1 MTAGETL
8 PGAASGTPADA
19 GARPPVVRVMVDS
32 PLPQL
37 DRLFDY
43 AVPEAL
49 RATCVPGVRVR
60 VPLRSAGRVADGYVI
75 EAGDGQGYDGALSEV
90 EQVVSPLPVL
100 RPEIWALARAVA
112 DRQAGTASDVIR
124 LAVPPRQVRVEKAH
138 LAALA
143 ATDDGGRAGAAPG
156 EGADAADA
164 AAGAGAAAGTADAA
178 PDVDPDPAPLA
189 GEAAALPPIDG
200 YAPGSLDAVVDASG
214 RAAVDAIP
222 EVVELPG
229 GAWAGRWAVTLA
241 QAAVRVL
248 ASGRSSILV
257 VPDYRDQDQ
266 LEAALQAHAPAGSVV
281 RTDARQSGPDRYRSF
296 LQGLGADPRIVV
308 GNRSAVYAPAA
319 RLGLLALWDEGDPL
333 HAEPLSPYAHARDVA
348 LLRTQ
353 QQGTALVLLAHSRST
368 EVERLVAIGHLGS
381 VSPAVNRPPRVIPTT
396 SQTGD
401 EGFARQ
407 ARIPS
412 GAWRAAKD
420 AVEHGPVLIQVARPG
435 YAPLVACRACRQAAR
450 CTVCTG
456 PLGMSTATST
466 PTCGWCGHL
475 AGDWT
480 CTNCGSDELRLVTIG
495 AGRTAEELGRAFPG
509 VHVVVADGERQ
520 VQEVDAESRLVVAT
534 RGAEPVA
541 AGGYRAIL
549 LLDGERMLARESLRV
564 GEDVLRQWSNAAA
577 LAAPRAPVMLV
588 GVGGQVAR
596 ALATWQQAR
605 YAHEEL
611 LERRALRFPP
621 AVRAASVEGLPDAV
635 GAAVERL
642 DGIEGVDVLGPVS
655 TEQGR
660 VRAIVR
666 LDYARGP
673 DAARELR
680 AAVVRNASSRRKPV
694 AGRTGFRPTVPLR
707 VRFDDTGLF

>member
-1 MTAGETL
+1 MTVGETA
-8 PGAASGTPADA
+8 PVGGPATTDAAS

-49 RATCVPGVRVR
+49 RTTCVPGVRVR

-75 EAGDGQGYDGALSEV
+75 EVGDGQGYDGALSEV

-100 RPEIWALARAVA
+100 RPEVWALARAVA
-112 DRQAGTASDVIR
+112 DRQAGTASDVVR

-138 LAALA
+138 LAGLA
-143 ATDDGGRAGAAPG
+143 A
-156 EGADAADA
+156 AADA
-164 AAGAGAAAGTADAA
+164 GDRTDDAEAA
-178 PDVDPDPAPLA
+178 PVADP
-189 GEAAALPPIDG
+189 ALPPIDG

-266 LEAALQAHAPAGSVV
+266 LETALRAHAPAESVI
-281 RTDARQSGPDRYRSF
+281 RTDARQSGPDRYRAF
-296 LQGLGADPRIVV
+296 LQGLGEEPRIVV

-319 RLGLLALWDEGDPL
+319 RLGLIALWDEGDPL

-381 VSPAVNRPPRVIPTT
+381 VTPAVNRPPRVIPTT

-480 CTNCGSDELRLVTIG
+480 CANCGSDELRLVTIG

-509 VHVVVADGERQ
+509 VQVVVADGERQ

-596 ALATWQQAR
+596 ALATWQQPR
-605 YAHEEL
+605 YAREEL

-642 DGIEGVDVLGPVS
+642 AGIEGVDVLGPVP

-666 LDYARGP
+666 LDYARGA

>member
-1 MTAGETL
+1 MTAGEAAQAPV
-8 PGAASGTPADA
+8 PGSAPTAAVPGS
-19 GARPPVVRVMVDS
+19 RPPVVRVMVDS

-49 RATCVPGVRVR
+49 REVCVPGVRVR

-100 RPEIWALARAVA
+100 RPEVWALARAVA
-112 DRQAGTASDVIR
+112 DRQAGTASDVVR

-143 ATDDGGRAGAAPG
+143 AAAEAADGDAAEADDPVA
-156 EGADAADA
+156 AADA
-164 AAGAGAAAGTADAA
+164 GPGA
-178 PDVDPDPAPLA
+178 A
-189 GEAAALPPIDG
+189 GEAAGPPALPAIDG
-200 YAPGSLDAVVDASG
+200 YAPGTLD
-214 RAAVDAIP
+214 AAVDGSGRVAVEAIP

-229 GAWAGRWAVTLA
+229 GIWAGRWAVTLA
-241 QAAVRVL
+241 QAAARVL
-248 ASGRSSILV
+248 ASGRSSVLI

-266 LEAALQAHAPAGSVV
+266 LEAALAAHAPAGSVI

-296 LQGLGADPRIVV
+296 LAGLGDAPRIVV

-319 RLGLLALWDEGDPL
+319 RLGLVAMWDEGDPL

-348 LLRTQ
+348 LLRAQ

-368 EVERLVAIGHLGS
+368 EVERLVAIGYLGS
-381 VSPAVNRPPRVIPTT
+381 VAPAVTRTPRVIPTT

-475 AGDWT
+475 AGDWR
-480 CTNCGSDELRLVTIG
+480 CANCGSDELRLVTIG

-509 VHVVVADGERQ
+509 VQVVLADGERH

-541 AGGYRAIL
+541 AGGYRAVL

-596 ALATWQQAR
+596 ALATWQQPR
-605 YAHEEL
+605 YAREEL

-635 GAAVERL
+635 AAAVERL
-642 DGIEGVDVLGPVS
+642 HGMEGVDVLGPVS
-655 TEQGR
+655 TEGGK

-666 LDYARGP
+666 LDYARGG

>member
-1 MTAGETL
+1 MTAADPAGCTASE
-8 PGAASGTPADA
+8 AAGDAAPAGSL
-19 GARPPVVRVMVDS
+19 GARPPVARVMVDS

-60 VPLRSAGRVADGYVI
+60 VPLRSAGRVADGYVV
-75 EAGDGQGYDGALSEV
+75 EMGDGQGYDGALSEV

-100 RPEIWALARAVA
+100 RPEIWTLAREVA

-138 LAALA
+138 VAALA
-143 ATDDGGRAGAAPG
+143 AAA
-156 EGADAADA
+156 EEA
-164 AAGAGAAAGTADAA
+164 AAHVAEPVADAA
-178 PDVDPDPAPLA
+178 PVVDPAAPVVDP
-189 GEAAALPPIDG
+189 AALPPIDG
-200 YAPGSLDAVVDASG
+200 YAPGTLD
-214 RAAVDAIP
+214 AAVDGSGRVAVDAVP
-222 EVVELPG
+222 AVVELPG
-229 GAWAGRWAVTLA
+229 GVWAGRWAVTLA
-241 QAAVRVL
+241 QAAARVL
-248 ASGRSSILV
+248 ASGRSSVLV

-266 LEAALQAHAPAGSVV
+266 LEAALAAHAPAGSVL

-296 LQGLGADPRIVV
+296 LAGLGDAPRIVV
-308 GNRSAVYAPAA
+308 GNRSAVYAPAP
-319 RLGLLALWDEGDPL
+319 RLGLVAMWDEGDPL

-348 LLRTQ
+348 LLRSR

-368 EVERLVAIGHLGS
+368 EVERLVAIGYLTS
-381 VSPAVNRPPRVIPTT
+381 VSPVAVRTPRVIPTT

-475 AGDWT
+475 AGDWR
-480 CTNCGSDELRLVTIG
+480 CANCGSDELRLVTIG

-509 VHVVVADGERQ
+509 VQVVLADGERH

-596 ALATWQQAR
+596 ALATWQQPR

-635 GAAVERL
+635 GQAMERL
-642 DGIEGVDVLGPVS
+642 DGLEGVDVLGPVPA
-655 TEQGR
+655 EQGR

-666 LDYARGP
+666 LDYASGP

>member
-1 MTAGETL
+1 MTAADPAGGTATE
-8 PGAASGTPADA
+8 AAGDAAPAGSL
-19 GARPPVVRVMVDS
+19 GARPPVARVMVDS

-60 VPLRSAGRVADGYVI
+60 VPLRSAGRVADGYVV
-75 EAGDGQGYDGALSEV
+75 EMGDGQGYDGALSEV

-100 RPEIWALARAVA
+100 RPEIWTLAREVA

-138 LAALA
+138 VAALA
-143 ATDDGGRAGAAPG
+143 AAA
-156 EGADAADA
+156 EEAAAEADAADPV
-164 AAGAGAAAGTADAA
+164 ADAA
-178 PDVDPDPAPLA
+178 PAAGPAAPVVDP
-189 GEAAALPPIDG
+189 AALPPIDG
-200 YAPGSLDAVVDASG
+200 YAPGTLD
-214 RAAVDAIP
+214 AAVDGSGRVAVDAVP
-222 EVVELPG
+222 AVVELPG
-229 GAWAGRWAVTLA
+229 GVWAGRWAVTLA
-241 QAAVRVL
+241 QAAARVL
-248 ASGRSSILV
+248 ASGRSSVLV

-266 LEAALQAHAPAGSVV
+266 LEAALAAHAPAGSVL

-296 LQGLGADPRIVV
+296 LAGLGDAPRIVV
-308 GNRSAVYAPAA
+308 GNRSAVYAPAP
-319 RLGLLALWDEGDPL
+319 RLGLVAMWDEGDPL

-348 LLRTQ
+348 LLRSR

-368 EVERLVAIGHLGS
+368 EVERLVAIGYLTS
-381 VSPAVNRPPRVIPTT
+381 VSPVAVRTPRVIPTT

-475 AGDWT
+475 AGDWR
-480 CTNCGSDELRLVTIG
+480 CANCGSDELRLVTIG

-509 VHVVVADGERQ
+509 VQVVLADGERH

-596 ALATWQQAR
+596 ALATWQQPR

-635 GAAVERL
+635 GQAMERL
-642 DGIEGVDVLGPVS
+642 DGLEGVDVLGPVP

-666 LDYARGP
+666 LDYASGP

>member
-1 MTAGETL
+1 MTASDAAAGAT
-8 PGAASGTPADA
+8 GAAAPDA
-19 GARPPVVRVMVDS
+19 SSAPARPPVVRVMVDS

-60 VPLRSAGRVADGYVI
+60 VPRRSAGRVADGYVV
-75 EAGDGQGYDGALSEV
+75 EVGDGQGYDGALSVV

-100 RPEIWALARAVA
+100 RPEIWTLAREVA
-112 DRQAGTASDVIR
+112 DRQAGTVSDVIR

-143 ATDDGGRAGAAPG
+143 A
-156 EGADAADA
+156 AADA
-164 AAGAGAAAGTADAA
+164 
-178 PDVDPDPAPLA
+178 DPVEASDDPAGVAEP
-189 GEAAALPPIDG
+189 GEEGPVVDG
-200 YAPGSLDAVVDASG
+200 YAPGTLDAVVDGSG

-241 QAAVRVL
+241 QAAARVL
-248 ASGRSSILV
+248 ASGRSSVVV

-266 LEAALQAHAPAGSVV
+266 LEAALAAHAPAGSVL

-296 LQGLGADPRIVV
+296 LAGLGDAPRIVV
-308 GNRSAVYAPAA
+308 GNRSAVYAPAP
-319 RLGLLALWDEGDPL
+319 RLGLVAMWDEGDPL

-348 LLRTQ
+348 LLRSR

-368 EVERLVAIGHLGS
+368 EVERLVAIGYLGT

-475 AGDWT
+475 AGDWR
-480 CTNCGSDELRLVTIG
+480 CANCGSDELRLVTIG

-509 VHVVVADGERQ
+509 VQVVLADGERH
-520 VQEVDAESRLVVAT
+520 VQEVDAQSRLVVAT

-596 ALATWQQAR
+596 ALATWQQPR

-642 DGIEGVDVLGPVS
+642 DGIKGVDVLGPVA

-666 LDYARGP
+666 LDYAAGP

>member
-1 MTAGETL
+1 M
-8 PGAASGTPADA
+8 
-19 GARPPVVRVMVDS
+19 
-32 PLPQL
+32 
-37 DRLFDY
+37 
-43 AVPEAL
+43 
-49 RATCVPGVRVR
+49 
-60 VPLRSAGRVADGYVI
+60 
-75 EAGDGQGYDGALSEV
+75 
-90 EQVVSPLPVL
+90 
-100 RPEIWALARAVA
+100 
-112 DRQAGTASDVIR
+112 
-124 LAVPPRQVRVEKAH
+124 
-138 LAALA
+138 
-143 ATDDGGRAGAAPG
+143 
-156 EGADAADA
+156 
-164 AAGAGAAAGTADAA
+164 
-178 PDVDPDPAPLA
+178 
-189 GEAAALPPIDG
+189 
-200 YAPGSLDAVVDASG
+200 
-214 RAAVDAIP
+214 AVDAIP

-229 GAWAGRWAVTLA
+229 GVWAGRWAVTLA
-241 QAAVRVL
+241 QAAARVL
-248 ASGRSSILV
+248 ASGRSSVLV

-266 LEAALQAHAPAGSVV
+266 LEAALAAHAPAGSVL

-296 LQGLGADPRIVV
+296 LAGLGDVPRIVV
-308 GNRSAVYAPAA
+308 GNRSAVYAPAP
-319 RLGLLALWDEGDPL
+319 RLGLVAMWDEGDPL

-348 LLRTQ
+348 LLRSR

-368 EVERLVAIGHLGS
+368 EVERLVAIGYLAS
-381 VSPAVNRPPRVIPTT
+381 VSPAATRTPRVIPTT

-475 AGDWT
+475 AGDWR
-480 CTNCGSDELRLVTIG
+480 CANCGSDELRLVTIG

-509 VHVVVADGERQ
+509 VQVVLADGERH

-596 ALATWQQAR
+596 ALATWQQPR
-605 YAHEEL
+605 YAREEL

-635 GAAVERL
+635 GQAVERL
-642 DGIEGVDVLGPVS
+642 DGIEGVDVLGPVP

-666 LDYARGP
+666 LDYASGP

>member
-1 MTAGETL
+1 MTAADPAG
-8 PGAASGTPADA
+8 GAATEAAGDAAPAGSL
-19 GARPPVVRVMVDS
+19 GARPPVARVMVDS

-60 VPLRSAGRVADGYVI
+60 VPLRSAGRVADGYVV
-75 EAGDGQGYDGALSEV
+75 EMGDGQGYDGALSEV

-100 RPEIWALARAVA
+100 RPEIWTLAREVA

-138 LAALA
+138 VAALA
-143 ATDDGGRAGAAPG
+143 AAA
-156 EGADAADA
+156 EEAAAEADAAEPV
-164 AAGAGAAAGTADAA
+164 ADAA
-178 PDVDPDPAPLA
+178 PAAAPAAPVVDP
-189 GEAAALPPIDG
+189 AALPPIDG
-200 YAPGSLDAVVDASG
+200 YAPGTLD
-214 RAAVDAIP
+214 AAVDGSGRVAVDAVP
-222 EVVELPG
+222 AVVELPG
-229 GAWAGRWAVTLA
+229 GVWAGRWAVTLA
-241 QAAVRVL
+241 QAAARVL
-248 ASGRSSILV
+248 ASGRSSVLV

-266 LEAALQAHAPAGSVV
+266 LEAALAAHAPAGSVL

-296 LQGLGADPRIVV
+296 LAGLGDAPRIVV
-308 GNRSAVYAPAA
+308 GNRSAVYAPAP
-319 RLGLLALWDEGDPL
+319 RLGLVAMWDEGDPL

-348 LLRTQ
+348 LLRSR

-368 EVERLVAIGHLGS
+368 EVERLVAIGYLTS
-381 VSPAVNRPPRVIPTT
+381 VSPVAVRTPRVIPTT

-475 AGDWT
+475 AGDWR
-480 CTNCGSDELRLVTIG
+480 CANCGSDELRLVTIG

-509 VHVVVADGERQ
+509 VQVVLADGERH

-596 ALATWQQAR
+596 ALATWQQPR

-621 AVRAASVEGLPDAV
+621 TVRAASVEGLPDAV
-635 GAAVERL
+635 GQAMERL
-642 DGIEGVDVLGPVS
+642 DGIAGVDVLGPVP

-666 LDYARGP
+666 LDYASGP

>member
-1 MTAGETL
+1 MTAADAAAGAT
-8 PGAASGTPADA
+8 GAAAPDA
-19 GARPPVVRVMVDS
+19 SSAPARPPVVRVMVDS

-49 RATCVPGVRVR
+49 RETCVPGVRVR
-60 VPLRSAGRVADGYVI
+60 VPLRSAGRVADGYVV
-75 EAGDGQGYDGALSEV
+75 EVGDGQGYDGALSEV

-100 RPEIWALARAVA
+100 RPEIWTLAREVA
-112 DRQAGTASDVIR
+112 DRQAGTVSDVIR

-138 LAALA
+138 LAAL
-143 ATDDGGRAGAAPG
+143 GA
-156 EGADAADA
+156 AADA
-164 AAGAGAAAGTADAA
+164 DPVEAPEDPAGVAEPADAV
-178 PDVDPDPAPLA
+178 P
-189 GEAAALPPIDG
+189 EALPPVDG
-200 YAPGSLDAVVDASG
+200 YAPGTLDAVVDGSG

-241 QAAVRVL
+241 QAAARVL
-248 ASGRSSILV
+248 ASGRSSVLV

-266 LEAALQAHAPAGSVV
+266 LEAALAAHAPAGSVL

-296 LQGLGADPRIVV
+296 LAGLGDAPRIVV
-308 GNRSAVYAPAA
+308 GNRSAVYAPAP
-319 RLGLLALWDEGDPL
+319 RLGLVAMWDEGDPL

-348 LLRTQ
+348 LLRSR

-368 EVERLVAIGHLGS
+368 EVERLVAIGYLGT

-475 AGDWT
+475 AGDWR
-480 CTNCGSDELRLVTIG
+480 CANCGSDELRLVTIG

-509 VHVVVADGERQ
+509 VQVVLADGERH

-596 ALATWQQAR
+596 ALATWQQPR

-642 DGIEGVDVLGPVS
+642 DGIEGVDVLGPVP

-666 LDYARGP
+666 LDYAAGP

>member
-1 MTAGETL
+1 MTAGSPDTA
-8 PGAASGTPADA
+8 GAADG
-19 GARPPVVRVMVDS
+19 GRPPVVRVMVDS

-49 RATCVPGVRVR
+49 RAECVPGVRVR
-60 VPLRSAGRVADGYVI
+60 VPLRSAGRVADGYVV
-75 EAGDGQGYDGALSEV
+75 EVGDGQGYDGALSEV
-90 EQVVSPLPVL
+90 EAVVSPLRVL
-100 RPEIWALARAVA
+100 RPEIWTLAREVA
-112 DRQAGTASDVIR
+112 DRQAGSASDVIR

-143 ATDDGGRAGAAPG
+143 ASS
-156 EGADAADA
+156 ADADA
-164 AAGAGAAAGTADAA
+164 AAASAHADAA
-178 PDVDPDPAPLA
+178 HADAEPAA
-189 GEAAALPPIDG
+189 RTLPPVDG
-200 YAPGSLDAVVDASG
+200 YAPEGLAAAIDGTG
-214 RAAVDAIP
+214 RVAVDAIP

-241 QAAVRVL
+241 QAAARVL
-248 ASGRSSILV
+248 ASGRSSVLV

-266 LEAALQAHAPAGSVV
+266 LELALAVHAPAGSVI
-281 RTDARQSGPDRYRSF
+281 RTDARQSGPDRYRAF
-296 LQGLGADPRIVV
+296 LAGLGEAPRIVV
-308 GNRSAVYAPAA
+308 GNRSAVYAPAP
-319 RLGLLALWDEGDPL
+319 RLGLIALWDEGDPL

-348 LLRTQ
+348 LLRSRQ
-353 QQGTALVLLAHSRST
+353 QATALVLLAHSRST
-368 EVERLVAIGHLGS
+368 EVERLVAIGYLDS
-381 VSPAVNRPPRVIPTT
+381 VSPSVNRTPRVIPTT

-475 AGDWT
+475 AGDWR
-480 CTNCGSDELRLVTIG
+480 CANCGSDELRLVTIG

-509 VHVVVADGERQ
+509 VQVVLADGERH
-520 VQEVDAESRLVVAT
+520 VQEVDGESRLVVAT

-541 AGGYRAIL
+541 AGGYRAVL

-596 ALATWQQAR
+596 ALATWQQPR
-605 YAHEEL
+605 YAREEL

-635 GAAVERL
+635 GTAVERL
-642 DGIEGVDVLGPVS
+642 AGIPGVDVLGPAP

-666 LDYARGP
+666 LDYASGP

>member
-1 MTAGETL
+1 MTVGETA
-8 PGAASGTPADA
+8 PVGGPATTDAAS

-75 EAGDGQGYDGALSEV
+75 EVGDGQGYDGALSEV

-100 RPEIWALARAVA
+100 RPEVWALARAVA
-112 DRQAGTASDVIR
+112 DRQAGTASDVVR

-138 LAALA
+138 LAGLA
-143 ATDDGGRAGAAPG
+143 A
-156 EGADAADA
+156 AADA
-164 AAGAGAAAGTADAA
+164 GDRTDDAEAA
-178 PDVDPDPAPLA
+178 PVADP
-189 GEAAALPPIDG
+189 ALPPIDG

-248 ASGRSSILV
+248 ASGRSSVLV

-266 LEAALQAHAPAGSVV
+266 LETALRAHAPAGSVI
-281 RTDARQSGPDRYRSF
+281 RTDARQSGPDRYRAF
-296 LQGLGADPRIVV
+296 LQGLGEEPRIVV

-319 RLGLLALWDEGDPL
+319 RLGLIALWDEGDPL

-381 VSPAVNRPPRVIPTT
+381 VTPAVNRPPRVIPTT

-480 CTNCGSDELRLVTIG
+480 CANCGSDELRLVTIG

-509 VHVVVADGERQ
+509 VQVVVADGERQ

-596 ALATWQQAR
+596 ALATWQQPR
-605 YAHEEL
+605 YAREEL

-642 DGIEGVDVLGPVS
+642 AGIEGVDVLGPVP

-666 LDYARGP
+666 LDYARGA

>member
-1 MTAGETL
+1 MTAGEAERGST
-8 PGAASGTPADA
+8 TPEADA
-19 GARPPVVRVMVDS
+19 GMRPPVVRVMVDS

-60 VPLRSAGRVADGYVI
+60 VPLRSAGRVADGYVV
-75 EAGDGQGYDGALSEV
+75 EMGDGQGYDVALSEV

-100 RPEIWALARAVA
+100 RQEIWALAREVA

-143 ATDDGGRAGAAPG
+143 DAAAEPASEDADGAAPV
-156 EGADAADA
+156 ADA
-164 AAGAGAAAGTADAA
+164 AAAVVVDPAA
-178 PDVDPDPAPLA
+178 PVVD
-189 GEAAALPPIDG
+189 AAALPPIDG
-200 YAPGSLDAVVDASG
+200 YAPDGLAAAVDGAG
-214 RAAVDAIP
+214 RVAVDAIP

-229 GAWAGRWAVTLA
+229 GVWAGRWAVTLA
-241 QAAVRVL
+241 QAAARVL
-248 ASGRSSILV
+248 ASGRSSVLV

-266 LEAALQAHAPAGSVV
+266 LEAALAAHAPAGSML

-296 LQGLGADPRIVV
+296 LAGLGDVPRIVV
-308 GNRSAVYAPAA
+308 GIRSAVYAPAP
-319 RLGLLALWDEGDPL
+319 RLGLVAMWDEGDPL

-348 LLRTQ
+348 LLRSR

-368 EVERLVAIGHLGS
+368 EVERLVAIGYLAS
-381 VSPAVNRPPRVIPTT
+381 VSPAATRTPRVIPTT

-466 PTCGWCGHL
+466 PT
-475 AGDWT
+475 
-480 CTNCGSDELRLVTIG
+480 SVG
-495 AGRTAEELGRAFPG
+495 AGTSRATGAAPTADPTSCASSP
-509 VHVVVADGERQ
+509 
-520 VQEVDAESRLVVAT
+520 S
-534 RGAEPVA
+534 
-541 AGGYRAIL
+541 
-549 LLDGERMLARESLRV
+549 AR
-564 GEDVLRQWSNAAA
+564 
-577 LAAPRAPVMLV
+577 AAPRRSSAARSPACRWCWPTASATCRRSTRSR
-588 GVGGQVAR
+588 GSSSPRAGPSPSRPAATARSCCSTASGCSPAR
-596 ALATWQQAR
+596 ASAWGRTCSASGR
-605 YAHEEL
+605 T
-611 LERRALRFPP
+611 PP
-621 AVRAASVEGLPDAV
+621 PSR
-635 GAAVERL
+635 
-642 DGIEGVDVLGPVS
+642 
-655 TEQGR
+655 
-660 VRAIVR
+660 
-666 LDYARGP
+666 
-673 DAARELR
+673 LR
-680 AAVVRNASSRRKPV
+680 A
-694 AGRTGFRPTVPLR
+694 RP
-707 VRFDDTGLF
+707 

>member
-1 MTAGETL
+1 MTAADPAG
-8 PGAASGTPADA
+8 GAATEAAGDAAPAGSL
-19 GARPPVVRVMVDS
+19 GARPPVARVMVDS

-60 VPLRSAGRVADGYVI
+60 VPLRSAGRVADGYVV
-75 EAGDGQGYDGALSEV
+75 EMGDGQGYDGALSEV

-100 RPEIWALARAVA
+100 RPEIWTLAREVA

-138 LAALA
+138 VAALA
-143 ATDDGGRAGAAPG
+143 AAAEAGAA
-156 EGADAADA
+156 EADAADPV
-164 AAGAGAAAGTADAA
+164 ADAA
-178 PDVDPDPAPLA
+178 AAAVPAAPVVDP
-189 GEAAALPPIDG
+189 AALPPIDG
-200 YAPGSLDAVVDASG
+200 YAPGTLD
-214 RAAVDAIP
+214 AAVDGSGRVAVDAVP
-222 EVVELPG
+222 AVVELPG
-229 GAWAGRWAVTLA
+229 GVWAGRWAVTLA
-241 QAAVRVL
+241 QAAARVL
-248 ASGRSSILV
+248 ASGRSSVLV

-266 LEAALQAHAPAGSVV
+266 LEAALAAHAPAGSVL

-296 LQGLGADPRIVV
+296 LAGLGDAPRIVV
-308 GNRSAVYAPAA
+308 GNRSAVYAPAP
-319 RLGLLALWDEGDPL
+319 RLGLVAMWDEGDPL

-348 LLRTQ
+348 LLRSR

-368 EVERLVAIGHLGS
+368 EVERLVAIGYLTS
-381 VSPAVNRPPRVIPTT
+381 VSPVAVRTPRVIPTT

-475 AGDWT
+475 AGDWR
-480 CTNCGSDELRLVTIG
+480 CANCGSDELRLVTIG

-509 VHVVVADGERQ
+509 VQVVLADGERH

-596 ALATWQQAR
+596 ALATWQQPR

-635 GAAVERL
+635 GQAMERL
-642 DGIEGVDVLGPVS
+642 DGIEGVDVLGPVP

-666 LDYARGP
+666 LDYASGP

>member
-1 MTAGETL
+1 MTAEAEGVHAD
-8 PGAASGTPADA
+8 GAATPVPVPSPMPA
-19 GARPPVVRVMVDS
+19 GAPARPPVVRVMVDS

-60 VPLRSAGRVADGYVI
+60 VPLRSAGRVADGYVV
-75 EAGDGQGYDGALSEV
+75 EVGDGGGYDGTLSEV
-90 EQVVSPLPVL
+90 EQVVSPLRVL
-100 RPEIWALARAVA
+100 LPEIWALAREVA

-138 LAALA
+138 LAAM
-143 ATDDGGRAGAAPG
+143 
-156 EGADAADA
+156 
-164 AAGAGAAAGTADAA
+164 
-178 PDVDPDPAPLA
+178 
-189 GEAAALPPIDG
+189 EAAAVDDPAVADDAPADDAPADDAPADDPGVDPFALPPVDG
-200 YAPGSLDAVVDASG
+200 YAPEGLAAAVDGSG
-214 RAAVDAIP
+214 RLAVDAIP

-241 QAAVRVL
+241 QAAARVL

-266 LEAALQAHAPAGSVV
+266 LEAALAAHAPVGSVL

-296 LQGLGADPRIVV
+296 LAGLGDAPRIVV
-308 GNRSAVYAPAA
+308 GNRSAVYAPAP
-319 RLGLLALWDEGDPL
+319 RLGLVAMWDEGDPL

-348 LLRTQ
+348 LLRSRQ
-353 QQGTALVLLAHSRST
+353 QETALVLLAHSRST
-368 EVERLVAIGHLGS
+368 EVERLVAIGYLGTA
-381 VSPAVNRPPRVIPTT
+381 SPVVARPPRVIPTT

-475 AGDWT
+475 AGDWR
-480 CTNCGSDELRLVTIG
+480 CANCGSDELRLVTIG

-509 VHVVVADGERQ
+509 VQVVLADGERH

-541 AGGYRAIL
+541 AGGYRAVL

-596 ALATWQQAR
+596 ALATWQQPR
-605 YAHEEL
+605 YAREEL

-635 GAAVERL
+635 GAAVARL
-642 DGIEGVDVLGPVS
+642 DGIAGVDVLGPVP
-655 TEQGR
+655 TEGGK

-666 LDYARGP
+666 LDYASGA

-680 AAVVRNASSRRKPV
+680 AAVVRTASSRRKPV

>member
-1 MTAGETL
+1 MTAGETA
-8 PGAASGTPADA
+8 PGSATPAG
-19 GARPPVVRVMVDS
+19 GADGRPPVVRVMVDS

-75 EAGDGQGYDGALSEV
+75 EVGDGQGYDGALSEV
-90 EQVVSPLPVL
+90 EQVVSPIPVL
-100 RPEIWALARAVA
+100 RPEVWALARAVA
-112 DRQAGTASDVIR
+112 DRQAGTASDVVR

-143 ATDDGGRAGAAPG
+143 AVADG
-156 EGADAADA
+156 DAS
-164 AAGAGAAAGTADAA
+164 GTADAA
-178 PDVDPDPAPLA
+178 GASDAGESIADADAGTDAHGPSADPSAGPLA
-189 GEAAALPPIDG
+189 DAALPPVDG
-200 YAPGSLDAVVDASG
+200 YAPGSLDAVVDGSG
-214 RAAVDAIP
+214 RAAVQAIP

-248 ASGRSSILV
+248 ASGRSSVLV

-266 LEAALQAHAPAGSVV
+266 LEAALAAHAPDGSVI
-281 RTDARQSGPDRYRSF
+281 RTDARQSGPDRYRAF
-296 LQGLGADPRIVV
+296 LQGLGEEPRIVV
-308 GNRSAVYAPAA
+308 GNRSAVYAPAP
-319 RLGLLALWDEGDPL
+319 RLGLLAMWDEGDPL

-381 VSPAVNRPPRVIPTT
+381 VVPAVNRPPRVIPTT

-480 CTNCGSDELRLVTIG
+480 CANCGSDELRLVTIG

-509 VHVVVADGERQ
+509 VQVVLADGERH

-541 AGGYRAIL
+541 AGGYRAVL

-596 ALATWQQAR
+596 ALATWQQPR

-635 GAAVERL
+635 GQAVERL
-642 DGIEGVDVLGPVS
+642 DGMEGVDVLGPVP

-666 LDYARGP
+666 LDYARGG

-680 AAVVRNASSRRKPV
+680 AAVVKNASSRRKPV

>member
-1 MTAGETL
+1 MTAEEAARVPV
-8 PGAASGTPADA
+8 PGSAPTAAASGS
-19 GARPPVVRVMVDS
+19 RPPVVRVMVDS

-49 RATCVPGVRVR
+49 RVVCVPGVRVR

-100 RPEIWALARAVA
+100 RPEVWALARAVA
-112 DRQAGTASDVIR
+112 DRQAGTASDVVR

-143 ATDDGGRAGAAPG
+143 AAA
-156 EGADAADA
+156 EAADADAAEADADDPVA
-164 AAGAGAAAGTADAA
+164 AADAGPGA
-178 PDVDPDPAPLA
+178 A
-189 GEAAALPPIDG
+189 GEAAGPPALPAIDG
-200 YAPGSLDAVVDASG
+200 YAPGTLDAAVDASG
-214 RAAVDAIP
+214 RVAVEAIP
-222 EVVELPG
+222 EVVELRG
-229 GAWAGRWAVTLA
+229 GIWAGRWAVTLA
-241 QAAVRVL
+241 QAAARVL
-248 ASGRSSILV
+248 ASGRSSVLV

-266 LEAALQAHAPAGSVV
+266 LEAALGAHAPAGSVI

-296 LQGLGADPRIVV
+296 LAGLGDAPRIVV

-319 RLGLLALWDEGDPL
+319 RLGLVAMWDEGDPL

-348 LLRTQ
+348 LLRAQ

-368 EVERLVAIGHLGS
+368 EVERLVAIGYLGS
-381 VSPAVNRPPRVIPTT
+381 VAPAVTRTPRVIPTT

-475 AGDWT
+475 AGDWR
-480 CTNCGSDELRLVTIG
+480 CANCGSDELRLVTIG

-509 VHVVVADGERQ
+509 VQVVLADGERH

-541 AGGYRAIL
+541 AGGYRAVL

-596 ALATWQQAR
+596 ALATWQQPR
-605 YAHEEL
+605 YAREEL

-635 GAAVERL
+635 AAAVERL
-642 DGIEGVDVLGPVS
+642 DGMEGVDVLGPVS
-655 TEQGR
+655 TEGGK

-666 LDYARGP
+666 LDYARGG

>member
-1 MTAGETL
+1 MTAADPAGGTATE
-8 PGAASGTPADA
+8 AAGDAAPAGSL
-19 GARPPVVRVMVDS
+19 GARPPVARVMVDS

-60 VPLRSAGRVADGYVI
+60 VPLRSAGRVADGYVV
-75 EAGDGQGYDGALSEV
+75 EMGDGQGYDGALSEV

-100 RPEIWALARAVA
+100 RPEIWTLAREVA

-138 LAALA
+138 VAALA
-143 ATDDGGRAGAAPG
+143 AAAEAGAA
-156 EGADAADA
+156 EADAADPV
-164 AAGAGAAAGTADAA
+164 ADAA
-178 PDVDPDPAPLA
+178 AAAVPAAPVVDP
-189 GEAAALPPIDG
+189 AALPPIDG
-200 YAPGSLDAVVDASG
+200 YAPGTLDAAVDGSG
-214 RAAVDAIP
+214 RAAVDAVP
-222 EVVELPG
+222 AVVELPG
-229 GAWAGRWAVTLA
+229 GVWAGRWAVTLA
-241 QAAVRVL
+241 QAAARVL
-248 ASGRSSILV
+248 ASGRSSVLV

-266 LEAALQAHAPAGSVV
+266 LEAALAAHAPAGSVL

-296 LQGLGADPRIVV
+296 LAGLGDAPRIVV
-308 GNRSAVYAPAA
+308 GNRSAVYAPAP
-319 RLGLLALWDEGDPL
+319 RLGLVAMWDEGDPL

-348 LLRTQ
+348 LLRSR

-368 EVERLVAIGHLGS
+368 EVERLVAIGYLTS
-381 VSPAVNRPPRVIPTT
+381 VSPVAVRTPRVIPTT

-475 AGDWT
+475 AGDWR
-480 CTNCGSDELRLVTIG
+480 CANCGSDELRLVTIG

-509 VHVVVADGERQ
+509 VQVVLADGERH

-596 ALATWQQAR
+596 ALATWQQPR

-635 GAAVERL
+635 GQAMERL
-642 DGIEGVDVLGPVS
+642 DGIEGVDVLGPVP

-666 LDYARGP
+666 LDYASGP

>member
-1 MTAGETL
+1 MHDREGRVTAGEAERGST
-8 PGAASGTPADA
+8 TPEADA
-19 GARPPVVRVMVDS
+19 GMRPPVVRVMVDS

-60 VPLRSAGRVADGYVI
+60 VPLRSAGRVADGYVV
-75 EAGDGQGYDGALSEV
+75 EMGDGQGYDGALSEV

-100 RPEIWALARAVA
+100 RPEIWALAREVA

-143 ATDDGGRAGAAPG
+143 DAAAEPASEDADGAAPV
-156 EGADAADA
+156 ADA
-164 AAGAGAAAGTADAA
+164 AAAVVVDPAA
-178 PDVDPDPAPLA
+178 PVVD
-189 GEAAALPPIDG
+189 AAALPPIDG
-200 YAPGSLDAVVDASG
+200 YAPDGLAAAVDGAG
-214 RAAVDAIP
+214 RVAVDAIP

-229 GAWAGRWAVTLA
+229 GVWAGRWAVTLA
-241 QAAVRVL
+241 QAAARVL
-248 ASGRSSILV
+248 ASGRSSVLV

-266 LEAALQAHAPAGSVV
+266 LEAALAAHAPAGSVL

-296 LQGLGADPRIVV
+296 LAGLGDVPRIVV
-308 GNRSAVYAPAA
+308 GNRSAVYAPAP
-319 RLGLLALWDEGDPL
+319 RLGLVAMWDEGDPL

-348 LLRTQ
+348 LLRSR

-368 EVERLVAIGHLGS
+368 EVERLVAIGYLAS
-381 VSPAVNRPPRVIPTT
+381 VSPAATRTPRVIPTT

-475 AGDWT
+475 AGDWR
-480 CTNCGSDELRLVTIG
+480 CANCGSDELRLVTIG
-495 AGRTAEELGRAFPG
+495 AGRTAAELGRAFPG
-509 VHVVVADGERQ
+509 VQVVLADGERH

-596 ALATWQQAR
+596 ALATWQQPR
-605 YAHEEL
+605 YAREEL

-635 GAAVERL
+635 GQAVERL
-642 DGIEGVDVLGPVS
+642 DGIEGVDVLGPVP

-666 LDYARGP
+666 LDYASGP

>member
-1 MTAGETL
+1 
-8 PGAASGTPADA
+8 
-19 GARPPVVRVMVDS
+19 
-32 PLPQL
+32 PL
-37 DRLFDY
+37 
-43 AVPEAL
+43 
-49 RATCVPGVRVR
+49 
-60 VPLRSAGRVADGYVI
+60 
-75 EAGDGQGYDGALSEV
+75 
-90 EQVVSPLPVL
+90 
-100 RPEIWALARAVA
+100 
-112 DRQAGTASDVIR
+112 
-124 LAVPPRQVRVEKAH
+124 
-138 LAALA
+138 
-143 ATDDGGRAGAAPG
+143 
-156 EGADAADA
+156 
-164 AAGAGAAAGTADAA
+164 
-178 PDVDPDPAPLA
+178 DPAPPAALPP
-189 GEAAALPPIDG
+189 AALPPIDG
-200 YAPGSLDAVVDASG
+200 YAPDGLAAAVDGSG
-214 RAAVDAIP
+214 RVAVDAIP

-229 GAWAGRWAVTLA
+229 GVWAGRWAVTLA
-241 QAAVRVL
+241 QAAARVL
-248 ASGRSSILV
+248 ASGRSSVLV

-266 LEAALQAHAPAGSVV
+266 LEAALAAHAPAGSVT

-296 LQGLGADPRIVV
+296 LAGLGDEPRIVV
-308 GNRSAVYAPAA
+308 GNRSAVYAPAP
-319 RLGLLALWDEGDPL
+319 RLGLVAMWDEGDPL

-348 LLRTQ
+348 LLRSR

-368 EVERLVAIGHLGS
+368 EVERLVAIGYLSS
-381 VSPAVNRPPRVIPTT
+381 VAPEKNRTPRVIPTT

-475 AGDWT
+475 AGDWR
-480 CTNCGSDELRLVTIG
+480 CVNCGSDELRLVTIG
-495 AGRTAEELGRAFPG
+495 AGRTAEELGRAFPC
-509 VHVVVADGERQ
+509 VQVVLADGERH

-596 ALATWQQAR
+596 ALATWQQPR
-605 YAHEEL
+605 YAREEL

-635 GAAVERL
+635 GQAVERL
-642 DGIEGVDVLGPVS
+642 DGIEGVDVLGPVP

-666 LDYARGP
+666 LDYASGP

>member
-1 MTAGETL
+1 MTAGETA
-8 PGAASGTPADA
+8 PGSATPAG
-19 GARPPVVRVMVDS
+19 GADGRPPVVRVMVDS

-75 EAGDGQGYDGALSEV
+75 EVGDGQGYDGALSEV
-90 EQVVSPLPVL
+90 EQVVSPIPVL
-100 RPEIWALARAVA
+100 RPEVWALARAVA
-112 DRQAGTASDVIR
+112 DRQAGTASDVVR

-143 ATDDGGRAGAAPG
+143 A
-156 EGADAADA
+156 AADA
-164 AAGAGAAAGTADAA
+164 DAPGTADAGEPIA
-178 PDVDPDPAPLA
+178 DTDTGTDAHGPSADPSAAPLA
-189 GEAAALPPIDG
+189 DAALPPVDG
-200 YAPGSLDAVVDASG
+200 YAPGSLDAVVDGSG
-214 RAAVDAIP
+214 RAAVQAIP

-248 ASGRSSILV
+248 ASGRSSVLV

-266 LEAALQAHAPAGSVV
+266 LEAALAAHAPDGSVI
-281 RTDARQSGPDRYRSF
+281 RTDARQSGPDRYRAF
-296 LQGLGADPRIVV
+296 LQGLGEEPRIVV
-308 GNRSAVYAPAA
+308 GNRSAVYAPAP
-319 RLGLLALWDEGDPL
+319 RLGLLAMWDEGDPL

-381 VSPAVNRPPRVIPTT
+381 VVPAVNRPPRVIPTT

-480 CTNCGSDELRLVTIG
+480 CANCGSDELRLVTIG

-509 VHVVVADGERQ
+509 VQVVLADGERH

-541 AGGYRAIL
+541 AGGYRAVL

-596 ALATWQQAR
+596 ALATWQQPR

-635 GAAVERL
+635 GQAVERL
-642 DGIEGVDVLGPVS
+642 DGIEGVDVLGPVP

-666 LDYARGP
+666 LDYARGG

-680 AAVVRNASSRRKPV
+680 AAVVKNASSRRKPV

>member
-1 MTAGETL
+1 MPTAG
-8 PGAASGTPADA
+8 AAADA
-19 GARPPVVRVMVDS
+19 TTSGSADARPPVVRVMVDS

-49 RATCVPGVRVR
+49 RDTCVPGVRVR
-60 VPLRSAGRVADGYVI
+60 VPLRSAGRVADGYVV
-75 EAGDGQGYDGALSEV
+75 EVGDGGGYDGALSEV
-90 EQVVSPLPVL
+90 EQVVSALPVL
-100 RPEIWALARAVA
+100 RPEIWTLAREVA

-143 ATDDGGRAGAAPG
+143 AVAD
-156 EGADAADA
+156 ADAASP
-164 AAGAGAAAGTADAA
+164 ADPAA
-178 PDVDPDPAPLA
+178 PVVDP
-189 GEAAALPPIDG
+189 AALPVIDG
-200 YAPGSLDAVVDASG
+200 YAPGTLDAAVDGSG
-214 RAAVDAIP
+214 RVAVDAIP

-229 GAWAGRWAVTLA
+229 GLWAGRWAVTLA
-241 QAAVRVL
+241 QAAARVL
-248 ASGRSSILV
+248 ASGRSSVLV

-266 LEAALQAHAPAGSVV
+266 LEAALAAHAPTGSVL

-296 LQGLGADPRIVV
+296 LAGLGDVPRIVV
-308 GNRSAVYAPAA
+308 GNRSAVYAPAPS
-319 RLGLLALWDEGDPL
+319 LGLVAMWDEGDPL

-348 LLRTQ
+348 LLRSR

-368 EVERLVAIGHLGS
+368 EVERLVAIGYLTS
-381 VSPAVNRPPRVIPTT
+381 VAPATNRTPRVIPTT

-475 AGDWT
+475 AGDWR
-480 CTNCGSDELRLVTIG
+480 CANCGSDELRLVTIG

-509 VHVVVADGERQ
+509 VQVVLADGERH
-520 VQEVDAESRLVVAT
+520 VQEVDAEARLVVAT

-596 ALATWQQAR
+596 ALATWQQPR
-605 YAHEEL
+605 YAREEL

-635 GAAVERL
+635 GQAVERL
-642 DGIEGVDVLGPVS
+642 AGIEGVDVLGPVP

-666 LDYARGP
+666 LDYASGP
-673 DAARELR
+673 DTARELR

>member
-1 MTAGETL
+1 MTA
-8 PGAASGTPADA
+8 ADA
-19 GARPPVVRVMVDS
+19 APGDLGTAAPDQAGAPGRPPVVRVMVDS

-60 VPLRSAGRVADGYVI
+60 VPLRSAGRVADGYVV
-75 EAGDGQGYDGALSEV
+75 EMGDGQGYDGALSEV

-100 RPEIWALARAVA
+100 RPEIWTLAREVA

-138 LAALA
+138 LAAMADADAEPA
-143 ATDDGGRAGAAPG
+143 A
-156 EGADAADA
+156 AADA
-164 AAGAGAAAGTADAA
+164 PADIA
-178 PDVDPDPAPLA
+178 PD
-189 GEAAALPPIDG
+189 ALPPIDG
-200 YAPGSLDAVVDASG
+200 YAPGTLDAVVDGSG

-241 QAAVRVL
+241 QTAARVL
-248 ASGRSSILV
+248 ASGRSSVLV

-266 LEAALQAHAPAGSVV
+266 LEAALAAHAPAGSVL

-296 LQGLGADPRIVV
+296 LAGLGDAPRIVV
-308 GNRSAVYAPAA
+308 GNRSAVYAPAP
-319 RLGLLALWDEGDPL
+319 RLGLVAMWDEGDPL

-348 LLRTQ
+348 LLRSR

-368 EVERLVAIGHLGS
+368 EVERLVAIGYLGT

-475 AGDWT
+475 AGDWR
-480 CTNCGSDELRLVTIG
+480 CANCGSDELRLVTIG

-509 VHVVVADGERQ
+509 VQVVLADGERH

-596 ALATWQQAR
+596 ALATWQQPR

-642 DGIEGVDVLGPVS
+642 DGIAGVDVLGPVP

-666 LDYARGP
+666 LDYASGP

>member
-1 MTAGETL
+1 MTAADAAA
-8 PGAASGTPADA
+8 GAAVPGPASA
-19 GARPPVVRVMVDS
+19 PARPPVVRVMVDS

-49 RATCVPGVRVR
+49 RDTCVPGVRVR
-60 VPLRSAGRVADGYVI
+60 VPLRSAGRVADGYVV
-75 EAGDGQGYDGALSEV
+75 EVGDGQGYDGALSEV

-100 RPEIWALARAVA
+100 RPEIWTLAREVA

-138 LAALA
+138 LAAA
-143 ATDDGGRAGAAPG
+143 AAHEAEAADAPAGVGDP
-156 EGADAADA
+156 ADAAPADA
-164 AAGAGAAAGTADAA
+164 APADAA
-178 PDVDPDPAPLA
+178 PD
-189 GEAAALPPIDG
+189 ALPPIDG
-200 YAPGSLDAVVDASG
+200 YAPGTLVAVVDGSG

-241 QAAVRVL
+241 QAAARVL
-248 ASGRSSILV
+248 ASGRSSVLV

-266 LEAALQAHAPAGSVV
+266 LEAALAAHAPAGSVL

-296 LQGLGADPRIVV
+296 LAGLGEAPRIVV
-308 GNRSAVYAPAA
+308 GNRSAVYAPAP
-319 RLGLLALWDEGDPL
+319 RLGLVAMWDEGDPL

-348 LLRTQ
+348 LLRSR

-368 EVERLVAIGHLGS
+368 EVERLVAIGYLGT

-475 AGDWT
+475 AGDWR
-480 CTNCGSDELRLVTIG
+480 CANCGSDELRLVTIG

-509 VHVVVADGERQ
+509 VQVVLADGERH

-588 GVGGQVAR
+588 GVGGRVAR
-596 ALATWQQAR
+596 ALATWQQPR
-605 YAHEEL
+605 YAREEL

-642 DGIEGVDVLGPVS
+642 DGIDGVDVLGPVP

-666 LDYARGP
+666 LDYASGP

>member
-1 MTAGETL
+1 MTAGETAAV
-8 PGAASGTPADA
+8 PGSASFSAASSSSASVE
-19 GARPPVVRVMVDS
+19 RPPVVRVMVDS

-43 AVPEAL
+43 AEPEAL
-49 RATCVPGVRVR
+49 RAACVPGVRVR

-75 EAGDGQGYDGALSEV
+75 EVGDGQGYDGALSEV

-138 LAALA
+138 LAARSA
-143 ATDDGGRAGAAPG
+143 AVDGER
-156 EGADAADA
+156 EDGADAAPVDA
-164 AAGAGAAAGTADAA
+164 AAGADPEPVATGGPATPARGEVAD
-178 PDVDPDPAPLA
+178 
-189 GEAAALPPIDG
+189 AALPPIDG
-200 YAPGSLDAVVDASG
+200 YVPGSLDAVVDASG

-266 LEAALQAHAPAGSVV
+266 LEAALAAVAPAGSVI

-308 GNRSAVYAPAA
+308 GNRSAVYAPAP
-319 RLGLLALWDEGDPL
+319 RLGLIALWDEGDPL

-475 AGDWT
+475 AADWT
-480 CTNCGSDELRLVTIG
+480 CANCGSDELRLVTIG

-509 VHVVVADGERQ
+509 VQVVVADGERQ
-520 VQEVDAESRLVVAT
+520 VQEVDAESRIVVAT

-596 ALATWQQAR
+596 ALATWQQSR

-635 GAAVERL
+635 GAAMERL
-642 DGIEGVDVLGPVS
+642 DGIAGVDVLGPVP

-666 LDYARGP
+666 LDYARGQ

>member
-1 MTAGETL
+1 MTA
-8 PGAASGTPADA
+8 ADA
-19 GARPPVVRVMVDS
+19 AAGDLGTAAPDQAGAPDRPPVVRVMVDS

-60 VPLRSAGRVADGYVI
+60 VPLRSAGRVADGYVV
-75 EAGDGQGYDGALSEV
+75 EMGDGQGYDGALSEV

-100 RPEIWALARAVA
+100 RPEIWTLAREVA
-112 DRQAGTASDVIR
+112 DRQAGTASDVVR

-138 LAALA
+138 LAARADANADPATA
-143 ATDDGGRAGAAPG
+143 ADSAA
-156 EGADAADA
+156 AADA
-164 AAGAGAAAGTADAA
+164 PADIA
-178 PDVDPDPAPLA
+178 PD
-189 GEAAALPPIDG
+189 ALPPIDG
-200 YAPGSLDAVVDASG
+200 YAPGTLDAVVDGSG

-241 QAAVRVL
+241 QAAARVL
-248 ASGRSSILV
+248 ASRRSSVLV

-266 LEAALQAHAPAGSVV
+266 LEAALAAHAPAGSVL

-296 LQGLGADPRIVV
+296 LAGLGDAPRIVV
-308 GNRSAVYAPAA
+308 GNRSAVYAPAP
-319 RLGLLALWDEGDPL
+319 RLGLVAMWDEGDPL

-348 LLRTQ
+348 LLRSR

-368 EVERLVAIGHLGS
+368 EVERLVAIGYLGT

-475 AGDWT
+475 AGDWR
-480 CTNCGSDELRLVTIG
+480 CANCGSDELRLVTIG

-509 VHVVVADGERQ
+509 VQVVLADGERH

-596 ALATWQQAR
+596 ALATWQQPR

-642 DGIEGVDVLGPVS
+642 DGIAGVDVLGPVP

-666 LDYARGP
+666 LDYASGP

>member
-1 MTAGETL
+1 MTAGD
-8 PGAASGTPADA
+8 PSDGAATAVPA

-43 AVPEAL
+43 AVPEPL

-75 EAGDGQGYDGALSEV
+75 EVGDGRGYDGALSEV

-100 RPEIWALARAVA
+100 RPEIWTLAREVA

-138 LAALA
+138 LAAMA
-143 ATDDGGRAGAAPG
+143 ATPAEADADADAVAVAVAAPV
-156 EGADAADA
+156 AVA
-164 AAGAGAAAGTADAA
+164 AA
-178 PDVDPDPAPLA
+178 PLDPAPPAALPP
-189 GEAAALPPIDG
+189 AALPPIDG
-200 YAPGSLDAVVDASG
+200 YAPDGLAAAVDGSG
-214 RAAVDAIP
+214 RVAVDAIP

-229 GAWAGRWAVTLA
+229 GVWAGRWAVTLA
-241 QAAVRVL
+241 QAAARVL
-248 ASGRSSILV
+248 ASGRSSVLV

-266 LEAALQAHAPAGSVV
+266 LEAALAAHAPAGSVT

-296 LQGLGADPRIVV
+296 LAGLGDEPRIVV
-308 GNRSAVYAPAA
+308 GNRSAVYAPAP
-319 RLGLLALWDEGDPL
+319 RLGLVAMWDEGDPL

-348 LLRTQ
+348 LLRSR

-368 EVERLVAIGHLGS
+368 EVERLVAIGYLSS
-381 VSPAVNRPPRVIPTT
+381 VAPEKNRTPRVIPTT

-475 AGDWT
+475 AGDWR
-480 CTNCGSDELRLVTIG
+480 CVNCGSDELRLVTIG
-495 AGRTAEELGRAFPG
+495 AGRTAEELGRAFPC
-509 VHVVVADGERQ
+509 VQVVLADGERH

-596 ALATWQQAR
+596 ALATWQQPR
-605 YAHEEL
+605 YAREEL

-635 GAAVERL
+635 GQAVERL
-642 DGIEGVDVLGPVS
+642 DGIEGVDVLGPVP

-666 LDYARGP
+666 LDYASGP

>member
-1 MTAGETL
+1 MTAGD
-8 PGAASGTPADA
+8 PSDGAATAVPA

-43 AVPEAL
+43 AVPEPL

-75 EAGDGQGYDGALSEV
+75 EVGDGRGYDGALSEV

-100 RPEIWALARAVA
+100 RPEIWTLAREVA

-138 LAALA
+138 LAAMA
-143 ATDDGGRAGAAPG
+143 ATPAEADADADAVAVAVAAPV
-156 EGADAADA
+156 A
-164 AAGAGAAAGTADAA
+164 AAAA
-178 PDVDPDPAPLA
+178 PLDPAPPAALPP
-189 GEAAALPPIDG
+189 AALPPIDG
-200 YAPGSLDAVVDASG
+200 YAPDGLAAAVDGSG
-214 RAAVDAIP
+214 RVAVDAIP

-229 GAWAGRWAVTLA
+229 GVWAGRWAVTLA
-241 QAAVRVL
+241 QAAARVL
-248 ASGRSSILV
+248 ASGRSSVLV

-266 LEAALQAHAPAGSVV
+266 LEAALAAHAPAGSVT

-296 LQGLGADPRIVV
+296 LAGLGDEPRIVV
-308 GNRSAVYAPAA
+308 GNRSAVYAPAP
-319 RLGLLALWDEGDPL
+319 RLGLVAMWDEGDPL

-348 LLRTQ
+348 LLRSR

-368 EVERLVAIGHLGS
+368 EVERLVAIGYLSS
-381 VSPAVNRPPRVIPTT
+381 VAPEKNRTPRVIPTT

-475 AGDWT
+475 AGDWR
-480 CTNCGSDELRLVTIG
+480 CVNCGSDELRLVTIG
-495 AGRTAEELGRAFPG
+495 AGRTAEELGRAFPC
-509 VHVVVADGERQ
+509 VQVVLADGERH

-596 ALATWQQAR
+596 ALATWQQPR
-605 YAHEEL
+605 YAREERL
-611 LERRALRFPP
+611 ARRALRVPP

-635 GAAVERL
+635 GQAVERL
-642 DGIEGVDVLGPVS
+642 DGIEGVDVLGPVP

-666 LDYARGP
+666 LDYASGP

>member
-1 MTAGETL
+1 MTAGD
-8 PGAASGTPADA
+8 PPPPPSSDVPAGT
-19 GARPPVVRVMVDS
+19 RPPVVRVMVDS

-75 EAGDGQGYDGALSEV
+75 EVGDGGGYDGALSEV

-100 RPEIWALARAVA
+100 RPEIWTLAREVA

-138 LAALA
+138 VAALA
-143 ATDDGGRAGAAPG
+143 AAA
-156 EGADAADA
+156 EADADAAEPV
-164 AAGAGAAAGTADAA
+164 ADAA
-178 PDVDPDPAPLA
+178 PAADPAAAVVDPAV
-189 GEAAALPPIDG
+189 LPSIDG
-200 YAPGSLDAVVDASG
+200 YAPGTLDTAVDASG
-214 RAAVDAIP
+214 RVAVDAVP

-229 GAWAGRWAVTLA
+229 GVWAGRWAVTLA
-241 QAAVRVL
+241 QAAARVL
-248 ASGRSSILV
+248 ASGRSSVLV

-266 LEAALQAHAPAGSVV
+266 LEAALAAHAPDGSVL

-296 LQGLGADPRIVV
+296 LAGLGDAPRIVV
-308 GNRSAVYAPAA
+308 GNRSAVYAPAP
-319 RLGLLALWDEGDPL
+319 RLGLVAMWDEGDPL

-348 LLRTQ
+348 LLRSR

-368 EVERLVAIGHLGS
+368 EVERLVAIGYLAS
-381 VSPAVNRPPRVIPTT
+381 VSPAATRTPRVIPTT

-475 AGDWT
+475 AGDWR
-480 CTNCGSDELRLVTIG
+480 CANCGSDELRLVTIG

-509 VHVVVADGERQ
+509 VQVVLADGERH

-596 ALATWQQAR
+596 ALATWQQPR
-605 YAHEEL
+605 YAREEL

-635 GAAVERL
+635 GQAVERL
-642 DGIEGVDVLGPVS
+642 GGIDGVDVLGPVP

-666 LDYARGP
+666 LDYASGP

>member
-1 MTAGETL
+1 MTAADAAAGAT
-8 PGAASGTPADA
+8 GAAAPDA
-19 GARPPVVRVMVDS
+19 ASAPARPPVVRVMVDS

-49 RATCVPGVRVR
+49 RETCVPGVRVR
-60 VPLRSAGRVADGYVI
+60 VPLRSAGRVADGYVV
-75 EAGDGQGYDGALSEV
+75 EVGDGQGYDGALSEV

-100 RPEIWALARAVA
+100 RPEIWTLAREVA

-143 ATDDGGRAGAAPG
+143 AAAESAP
-156 EGADAADA
+156 ED
-164 AAGAGAAAGTADAA
+164 ADAA
-178 PDVDPDPAPLA
+178 PVVVADPAAPA
-189 GEAAALPPIDG
+189 PDAPALPVIDG
-200 YAPGSLDAVVDASG
+200 YAPGTLDAAVDGSG
-214 RAAVDAIP
+214 RVAVDAIP

-229 GAWAGRWAVTLA
+229 GVWAGRWAVTLA
-241 QAAVRVL
+241 QAAARVL
-248 ASGRSSILV
+248 ASGRSSVLV

-266 LEAALQAHAPAGSVV
+266 LEAALAAHAPAGSVL

-296 LQGLGADPRIVV
+296 LAGLGDAPRIVV
-308 GNRSAVYAPAA
+308 GNRSAVYAPAP
-319 RLGLLALWDEGDPL
+319 RLGLVAMWDEGDPL

-348 LLRTQ
+348 LLRSR

-368 EVERLVAIGHLGS
+368 EVERLVAIGYLTS
-381 VSPAVNRPPRVIPTT
+381 VAPERKRPPRVIPTT

-475 AGDWT
+475 AGDWR
-480 CTNCGSDELRLVTIG
+480 CANCGSDELRLVTIG

-509 VHVVVADGERQ
+509 VQVVLADGERH

-596 ALATWQQAR
+596 ALATWQQPR
-605 YAHEEL
+605 YAREEL

-635 GAAVERL
+635 GQAVERL
-642 DGIEGVDVLGPVS
+642 AGIEGVDVLGPVP

-666 LDYARGP
+666 LDYASGA

>member
-1 MTAGETL
+1 MTA
-8 PGAASGTPADA
+8 ADA
-19 GARPPVVRVMVDS
+19 EAGATGPTVPDASSVPARPPVVRVMVDS

-60 VPLRSAGRVADGYVI
+60 VPLRSAGRVADGYVV
-75 EAGDGQGYDGALSEV
+75 EVGDGQGYDGALSEV

-100 RPEIWALARAVA
+100 RPEIWTLAREVA

-143 ATDDGGRAGAAPG
+143 A
-156 EGADAADA
+156 AADA
-164 AAGAGAAAGTADAA
+164 DPAEAPDDTAGVDEPADAA
-178 PDVDPDPAPLA
+178 P
-189 GEAAALPPIDG
+189 GALPPVDG
-200 YAPGSLDAVVDASG
+200 YAPGTLDAVVDGSG

-241 QAAVRVL
+241 QAAARVL
-248 ASGRSSILV
+248 ASGRSSVLV

-266 LEAALQAHAPAGSVV
+266 LEAALAAHAPAGSVL

-296 LQGLGADPRIVV
+296 LAGLGDAPRIVV
-308 GNRSAVYAPAA
+308 GNRSAVYAPAP
-319 RLGLLALWDEGDPL
+319 RLGLVAMWDEGDPL

-348 LLRTQ
+348 LLRSR

-368 EVERLVAIGHLGS
+368 EVERLVAIGYLGT

-475 AGDWT
+475 AGDWR
-480 CTNCGSDELRLVTIG
+480 CANCGSDELRLVTIG

-509 VHVVVADGERQ
+509 VQVVLADGERH

-596 ALATWQQAR
+596 ALATWQQPR

-642 DGIEGVDVLGPVS
+642 DGIEGVDVLGPVP

-666 LDYARGP
+666 LDYAAGP

>member
-1 MTAGETL
+1 MTA
-8 PGAASGTPADA
+8 ADA
-19 GARPPVVRVMVDS
+19 AAGDLGTAAPDQAGAPDRPPVVRVMVDS

-43 AVPEAL
+43 AVPEEL
-49 RATCVPGVRVR
+49 RATCVPGVRVQ
-60 VPLRSAGRVADGYVI
+60 VPLRSAGRVADGYVV
-75 EAGDGQGYDGALSEV
+75 EMGDGQGYDGALSEV

-100 RPEIWALARAVA
+100 RPEIWTLAREVA

-138 LAALA
+138 LAAMA
-143 ATDDGGRAGAAPG
+143 DADAEPAGADP
-156 EGADAADA
+156 A
-164 AAGAGAAAGTADAA
+164 AAPADIA
-178 PDVDPDPAPLA
+178 PD
-189 GEAAALPPIDG
+189 ALPPIDG
-200 YAPGSLDAVVDASG
+200 YAPGTLDAVVDGSG

-241 QAAVRVL
+241 QAAARVL
-248 ASGRSSILV
+248 ASGRSSVLV

-266 LEAALQAHAPAGSVV
+266 LEAALAAHAPAGSVL

-296 LQGLGADPRIVV
+296 LAGLGDAPRIVV
-308 GNRSAVYAPAA
+308 GNRSAVYAPAP
-319 RLGLLALWDEGDPL
+319 RLGLVAMWDEGDPL

-348 LLRTQ
+348 LLRSR

-368 EVERLVAIGHLGS
+368 EVERLVAIGYLGT

-475 AGDWT
+475 AGDWR
-480 CTNCGSDELRLVTIG
+480 CANCGSDELRLVTIG

-509 VHVVVADGERQ
+509 VQVVLADGERH
-520 VQEVDAESRLVVAT
+520 VQEVDADSRLVVAT

-596 ALATWQQAR
+596 ALATWQQPR

-642 DGIEGVDVLGPVS
+642 DGIAGVDVLGPVP

-666 LDYARGP
+666 LDYASGP

>member
-1 MTAGETL
+1 
-8 PGAASGTPADA
+8 
-19 GARPPVVRVMVDS
+19 MVDS

-43 AVPEAL
+43 AVPDAL
-49 RATCVPGVRVR
+49 RETCVPGVRVR
-60 VPLRSAGRVADGYVI
+60 VPLRSAGRVSDGYVVGV
-75 EAGDGQGYDGALSEV
+75 GDGQGYDGALSEV
-90 EQVVSPLPVL
+90 EAVVSPLPVL
-100 RPEIWALARAVA
+100 RPEVWALARAVA
-112 DRQAGTASDVIR
+112 DRQAGSASDVVR

-138 LAALA
+138 LAARDA
-143 ATDDGGRAGAAPG
+143 AAAERDG
-156 EGADAADA
+156 DAADGGSA
-164 AAGAGAAAGTADAA
+164 DGGGTTPSTTPADA
-178 PDVDPDPAPLA
+178 PSPVLPPAD
-189 GEAAALPPIDG
+189 LPPIDG
-200 YAPGSLDAVVDASG
+200 YAPGTLDHAVDGSG
-214 RAAVDAIP
+214 RVAVDAIP
-222 EVVELPG
+222 EVMALPG

-266 LEAALQAHAPAGSVV
+266 LEAALAAHAPAGSVI
-281 RTDARQSGPDRYRSF
+281 RTDARQSGPDRYRAF
-296 LQGLGADPRIVV
+296 LAGLGEEPRIVV

-319 RLGLLALWDEGDPL
+319 RLGLIALWDEGDPL

-353 QQGTALVLLAHSRST
+353 QQGTALVLLAHSRSA
-368 EVERLVAIGHLGS
+368 EVERLVAIGHVGS
-381 VSPAVNRPPRVIPTT
+381 VAPAVARSPRVIPTT

-480 CTNCGSDELRLVTIG
+480 CANCGSDELRLVTIG

-509 VHVVVADGERQ
+509 VQVVVADGERH
-520 VQEVDAESRLVVAT
+520 VQEVDAEPRLVVAT

-541 AGGYRAIL
+541 AGGYRAVL

-577 LAAPRAPVMLV
+577 LAASRAPVMLV
-588 GVGGQVAR
+588 GVGGVVAR
-596 ALATWQQAR
+596 ALATWQQPR
-605 YAHEEL
+605 YAREEL

-635 GAAVERL
+635 AAAVDRIE
-642 DGIEGVDVLGPVS
+642 GIVGVDVLGPVP

-666 LDYARGP
+666 LDYARGA
-673 DAARELR
+673 DVARELR
-680 AAVVRNASSRRKPV
+680 AAVVRTASSRRKPV
-694 AGRTGFRPTVPLR
+694 AGRTGFRPAVPLR

>member
-1 MTAGETL
+1 VTAGDPSGVPTA
-8 PGAASGTPADA
+8 GAAADA
-19 GARPPVVRVMVDS
+19 ATSGSADARPPVVRVMVDS

-43 AVPEAL
+43 AVPESL
-49 RATCVPGVRVR
+49 RDTCVPGVRVR
-60 VPLRSAGRVADGYVI
+60 VPLRSAGRVADGYVV
-75 EAGDGQGYDGALSEV
+75 EVGDGGGYDGALSEV

-100 RPEIWALARAVA
+100 RPEIWTLAREVA

-143 ATDDGGRAGAAPG
+143 AAADVD
-156 EGADAADA
+156 ADAASP
-164 AAGAGAAAGTADAA
+164 ADPAA
-178 PDVDPDPAPLA
+178 PAPDAP
-189 GEAAALPPIDG
+189 ALPVIDG
-200 YAPGSLDAVVDASG
+200 YAPGTLDAAVDGSG
-214 RAAVDAIP
+214 RVAVDAIP

-229 GAWAGRWAVTLA
+229 GVWAGRWAVTLA
-241 QAAVRVL
+241 QAAARVL
-248 ASGRSSILV
+248 ASGRSSVLV

-266 LEAALQAHAPAGSVV
+266 LEAALAAHAPAGSVL

-296 LQGLGADPRIVV
+296 LAGLGDAPRIVV
-308 GNRSAVYAPAA
+308 GNRSAVYAPAP
-319 RLGLLALWDEGDPL
+319 RLGLVAMWDEGDPL

-348 LLRTQ
+348 LLRSR

-368 EVERLVAIGHLGS
+368 EVERLVAIGYLTS
-381 VSPAVNRPPRVIPTT
+381 VAPERNRPPRVIPTT

-475 AGDWT
+475 AGDWR
-480 CTNCGSDELRLVTIG
+480 CANCGSDELRLVTIG

-509 VHVVVADGERQ
+509 VQVVLADGERH

-596 ALATWQQAR
+596 ALATWQQPR
-605 YAHEEL
+605 YAREEL

-635 GAAVERL
+635 GQAVERL
-642 DGIEGVDVLGPVS
+642 AGIEGVDVLGPVP

-666 LDYARGP
+666 LDYASGA

>member
-1 MTAGETL
+1 MTAADPAGGTATE
-8 PGAASGTPADA
+8 AAGDAAPAGSL
-19 GARPPVVRVMVDS
+19 GARPPVARVMVDS

-60 VPLRSAGRVADGYVI
+60 VPLRSAGRVADGYVV
-75 EAGDGQGYDGALSEV
+75 EMGDGQGYDGALSEV

-100 RPEIWALARAVA
+100 RPEIWTLAREVA
-112 DRQAGTASDVIR
+112 DRQAGTASDVVR

-138 LAALA
+138 VAALA
-143 ATDDGGRAGAAPG
+143 AAAA
-156 EGADAADA
+156 EAAADVA
-164 AAGAGAAAGTADAA
+164 EAVADAA
-178 PDVDPDPAPLA
+178 PVADPAAPVVDP
-189 GEAAALPPIDG
+189 AALPPIDG
-200 YAPGSLDAVVDASG
+200 YAPGTLD
-214 RAAVDAIP
+214 AAVDGSGRVAVDAVP
-222 EVVELPG
+222 AVVELPG
-229 GAWAGRWAVTLA
+229 GVWAGRWAVTLA
-241 QAAVRVL
+241 QAAARVL
-248 ASGRSSILV
+248 ASGRSSVLV

-266 LEAALQAHAPAGSVV
+266 LEAALAAHAPAGSVL

-296 LQGLGADPRIVV
+296 LAGLGDAPRIVV
-308 GNRSAVYAPAA
+308 GNRSAVYAPAP
-319 RLGLLALWDEGDPL
+319 RLGLVAMWDEGDPL

-348 LLRTQ
+348 LLRSR

-368 EVERLVAIGHLGS
+368 EVERLVAIGYLTS
-381 VSPAVNRPPRVIPTT
+381 VSPVAVRTPRVIPTT

-475 AGDWT
+475 AGDWR
-480 CTNCGSDELRLVTIG
+480 CANCGSDELRLVTIG

-509 VHVVVADGERQ
+509 VQVVLADGERH

-596 ALATWQQAR
+596 ALATWQQPR

-635 GAAVERL
+635 GQAMERL
-642 DGIEGVDVLGPVS
+642 DGLEGVDVLGPVP

-666 LDYARGP
+666 LDYASGP

>member
-1 MTAGETL
+1 MTAEADGAHAD
-8 PGAASGTPADA
+8 GAATPVPVPTSADA
-19 GARPPVVRVMVDS
+19 PVRPPVVRVMVDS

-60 VPLRSAGRVADGYVI
+60 VPLRSAGRVADGYVVGV
-75 EAGDGQGYDGALSEV
+75 GDGGGYDGTLSEV

-100 RPEIWALARAVA
+100 LPEIWALAREVA

-138 LAALA
+138 LAALETA
-143 ATDDGGRAGAAPG
+143 AEGDPAAADDAP
-156 EGADAADA
+156 AADA
-164 AAGAGAAAGTADAA
+164 
-178 PDVDPDPAPLA
+178 PVDP
-189 GEAAALPPIDG
+189 GALPPVDG
-200 YAPGSLDAVVDASG
+200 YAPEGLAAAVDGSG
-214 RAAVDAIP
+214 RLAVDAIP

-241 QAAVRVL
+241 QAAARVL

-266 LEAALQAHAPAGSVV
+266 LEAALAAHAPAGSVL

-296 LQGLGADPRIVV
+296 LAGLGDAPRIVV
-308 GNRSAVYAPAA
+308 GNRSAVYAPAP
-319 RLGLLALWDEGDPL
+319 RLGLVALWDEGDPL

-348 LLRTQ
+348 LLRSRQ
-353 QQGTALVLLAHSRST
+353 QATALVLLAHSRST
-368 EVERLVAIGHLGS
+368 EVERLVAIGYLGTA
-381 VSPAVNRPPRVIPTT
+381 SPVVARPPRVIPTT

-475 AGDWT
+475 AGDWR
-480 CTNCGSDELRLVTIG
+480 CANCGSDELRLVTIG

-509 VHVVVADGERQ
+509 VQVVLADGERH

-596 ALATWQQAR
+596 ALATWQQPR
-605 YAHEEL
+605 YAREEL

-642 DGIEGVDVLGPVS
+642 DGIAGVDVLGPVP
-655 TEQGR
+655 TEGGK

-666 LDYARGP
+666 LDYASGA

-680 AAVVRNASSRRKPV
+680 AAVVRTASSRRKPV

>member
-1 MTAGETL
+1 MTAADPAGGTATE
-8 PGAASGTPADA
+8 AAGDAAPAGSL
-19 GARPPVVRVMVDS
+19 GARPPVARVMVDS

-60 VPLRSAGRVADGYVI
+60 VPLRSAGRVADGYVV
-75 EAGDGQGYDGALSEV
+75 EMGDGQGYDGALSEV

-100 RPEIWALARAVA
+100 RPEIWTLAREVA

-138 LAALA
+138 VAALA
-143 ATDDGGRAGAAPG
+143 AAA
-156 EGADAADA
+156 EEAAEADAAEPV
-164 AAGAGAAAGTADAA
+164 ADAA
-178 PDVDPDPAPLA
+178 PAADPAAPVVDP
-189 GEAAALPPIDG
+189 AALPPIDG
-200 YAPGSLDAVVDASG
+200 YAPGTLD
-214 RAAVDAIP
+214 AAVDGSGRVAVDAVP
-222 EVVELPG
+222 AVVELPG
-229 GAWAGRWAVTLA
+229 GVWAGRWAVTLA
-241 QAAVRVL
+241 QAAARVL
-248 ASGRSSILV
+248 ASGRSSVLV

-266 LEAALQAHAPAGSVV
+266 LEAALAAHAPAGSVL

-296 LQGLGADPRIVV
+296 LAGLGDAPRIVV
-308 GNRSAVYAPAA
+308 GNRSAVYAPAP
-319 RLGLLALWDEGDPL
+319 RLGLVAMWDEGDPL

-348 LLRTQ
+348 LLRSR

-368 EVERLVAIGHLGS
+368 EVERLVAIGYLTS
-381 VSPAVNRPPRVIPTT
+381 VSPVAVRTPRVIPTT

-475 AGDWT
+475 AGDWR
-480 CTNCGSDELRLVTIG
+480 CANCGSDELRLVTIG

-509 VHVVVADGERQ
+509 VQVVLADGERH

-596 ALATWQQAR
+596 ALATWQQPR

-635 GAAVERL
+635 GQAMERL
-642 DGIEGVDVLGPVS
+642 DGIEGVDVLGPVP

-666 LDYARGP
+666 LDYASGP

>member
-1 MTAGETL
+1 MTASDAAAGAT
-8 PGAASGTPADA
+8 GAAAPDA
-19 GARPPVVRVMVDS
+19 SSAPARPPVVRVMVDS

-60 VPLRSAGRVADGYVI
+60 VPLRSAGRVADGYVV
-75 EAGDGQGYDGALSEV
+75 EVGDGQGYDGALSEV

-100 RPEIWALARAVA
+100 RPEIWTLAREVA

-143 ATDDGGRAGAAPG
+143 A
-156 EGADAADA
+156 AADA
-164 AAGAGAAAGTADAA
+164 DPVEAAE
-178 PDVDPDPAPLA
+178 DPAGVADPA
-189 GEAAALPPIDG
+189 SAPEALPPVDG
-200 YAPGSLDAVVDASG
+200 YAPGTLDAVVDGSG

-241 QAAVRVL
+241 QAAARVL
-248 ASGRSSILV
+248 ASGRSSVLV

-266 LEAALQAHAPAGSVV
+266 LEAALAAHAPAGSVL

-296 LQGLGADPRIVV
+296 LAGLGDAPRIVV
-308 GNRSAVYAPAA
+308 GNRSAVYAPAP
-319 RLGLLALWDEGDPL
+319 RLGLVAMWDEGDPL

-348 LLRTQ
+348 LLRSR

-368 EVERLVAIGHLGS
+368 EVERLVAIGYLGT

-475 AGDWT
+475 AGDWR
-480 CTNCGSDELRLVTIG
+480 CANCGSDELRLVTIG

-509 VHVVVADGERQ
+509 VQVVLADGERH

-541 AGGYRAIL
+541 AGGYRAML

-596 ALATWQQAR
+596 ALATWQQPR

-642 DGIEGVDVLGPVS
+642 DGIEGVDVLGPVP

-666 LDYARGP
+666 LDYAAGP

>member
-1 MTAGETL
+1 MTAGEAERGST
-8 PGAASGTPADA
+8 TPEADA
-19 GARPPVVRVMVDS
+19 GMRPPVVRVMVDS

-60 VPLRSAGRVADGYVI
+60 VPLRSAGRVADGYVV
-75 EAGDGQGYDGALSEV
+75 EMGDGQGYDGALSEV

-100 RPEIWALARAVA
+100 RPEIWALAREVA

-143 ATDDGGRAGAAPG
+143 AAAAEPASEDADGAAP
-156 EGADAADA
+156 DA
-164 AAGAGAAAGTADAA
+164 AAAVVVDPAA
-178 PDVDPDPAPLA
+178 PVVD
-189 GEAAALPPIDG
+189 AAALPPIDG
-200 YAPGSLDAVVDASG
+200 YAPDGLAAAVDGAG
-214 RAAVDAIP
+214 RVAVDAIP
-222 EVVELPG
+222 EAVELPG
-229 GAWAGRWAVTLA
+229 GVWAGRWAVALA
-241 QAAVRVL
+241 QAAARVL
-248 ASGRSSILV
+248 ASGRSRVLV
-257 VPDYRDQDQ
+257 VPAYRAQAQ
-266 LEAALQAHAPAGSVV
+266 REAALAAHAPAGSVL

-296 LQGLGADPRIVV
+296 LAGLGDVPRIVV
-308 GNRSAVYAPAA
+308 GNRSAVYAPAP
-319 RLGLLALWDEGDPL
+319 RLGLVAMWDEGDPL

-348 LLRTQ
+348 LLRSRL
-353 QQGTALVLLAHSRST
+353 QGTALVLLAHSRST
-368 EVERLVAIGHLGS
+368 EVERLVAIGYLAS
-381 VSPAVNRPPRVIPTT
+381 VSPAATRTPRVIPTT

-475 AGDWT
+475 AGDWR
-480 CTNCGSDELRLVTIG
+480 CANCGSDELRLVTIG

-509 VHVVVADGERQ
+509 VQVVLADGERH

-596 ALATWQQAR
+596 ALATWQQPR
-605 YAHEEL
+605 YAREEL

-635 GAAVERL
+635 GQAVERL
-642 DGIEGVDVLGPVS
+642 DGIEGVDVLGPVP

-666 LDYARGP
+666 LDYASGP